1 MLCRACIE
9 SIGCGLLESKLLSLH
24 IAYTKILQMVALTQN
39 LNLRNFQLLAP
50 NLTSVS
56 VKVLK
61 NSWIPE
67 ADTNVW
73 INCTE
78 EHAKAVIDIF

>member
-1 MLCRACIE
+1 
-9 SIGCGLLESKLLSLH
+9 
-24 IAYTKILQMVALTQN
+24 
-39 LNLRNFQLLAP
+39 
-50 NLTSVS
+50 VS